1 MQWSRGVR
9 AHLLSSFSRMLRAC
23 EMQMAHSGR
32 VGIIVF
38 VHALLLYEHS
48 VRW

>member
-9 AHLLSSFSRMLRAC
+9 ARLLSSFSRMLRAC
-23 EMQMAHSGR
+23 EMQMAHSGW
-32 VGIIVF
+32 VGII
-38 VHALLLYEHS
+38 ALLLYKHS